1 MILKEHH
8 SLTRFPPQLNAAFPA
23 LRTPWSSRTSPY
35 SEYVRLTN
43 SNTVPNI
50 AQPGGNVGNVIIQE
64 LLKDGQRFNIT
75 AITRRDSKYA
85 PPEGITI
92 THKSVDYTS
101 LSSLTLALKDQDAL
115 VNCITGSATQYEPSK
130 LIIDAAVAA
139 GVEFFFANEFVGY
152 IDSPQF
158 QRLPEQFA
166 GAKCR
171 IREYLRELAAIRQI
185 TWTGLNGGP
194 FFDMWLMKGPA
205 GFDVAQR
212 KARIY
217 GTGQNPLFWTPLETM
232 GRAAANMLRS
242 PDAVG
247 NRPIYICPF
256 AKGEL
261 TQRSLLVTLEKVL
274 DTKFE
279 VEEVGLAKINKH
291 ARIALERG
299 EGAKAMKGLTVS
311 NQFYE
316 EDCGNDFSH
325 LIENDIVGVE
335 MMTMEDAVRG
345 AIARWGQ
352 DCPIVEG
359 MFRVEACEI

>member
-1 MILKEHH
+1 MELKNVAILG
-8 SLTRFPPQLNAAFPA
+8 
-23 LRTPWSSRTSPY
+23 
-35 SEYVRLTN
+35 
-43 SNTVPNI
+43 
-50 AQPGGNVGNVIIQE
+50 PGGNVGNAIIQD
-64 LLKDGQRFNIT
+64 LLKDGQRFNIA
-75 AITRRDSKYA
+75 AITRPDSKYA
-85 PPEGITI
+85 SPKGNNI
-92 THKSVDYTS
+92 THVSADYTS
-101 LSSLTLALKDQDAL
+101 LISLTSAFKGQDAV
-115 VNCITGSATQYEPSK
+115 VNCITGGATQYEPSK

-139 GVEFFFANEFVGY
+139 GVKFFFANEFVGY

-166 GAKCR
+166 GAKYR
-171 IREYLRELAAIRQI
+171 IREYLRELAAKEKIS
-185 TWTGLNGGP
+185 WTGLNGGP

-205 GFDVAQR
+205 GFNVAQR

-217 GTGQNPLFWTPLETM
+217 GTGDNTLFWTPLDFM
-232 GRAAANMLRS
+232 GHAAANMLRN
-242 PDAVG
+242 PDAVE

-261 TQRSLLVTLEKVL
+261 TQRSLLATLEKVL
-274 DTKFE
+274 DAKFE
-279 VEEVGLAKINKH
+279 VEEVDLAKINKH

-325 LIENDIVGVE
+325 VIENDVVGVG
-335 MMTMEDAVRG
+335 MITVEDAVRG

-352 DCPIVEG
+352 DCPVVEG
-359 MFRVEACEI
+359 MFNVEACEI

>member
-1 MILKEHH
+1 
-8 SLTRFPPQLNAAFPA
+8 
-23 LRTPWSSRTSPY
+23 
-35 SEYVRLTN
+35 
-43 SNTVPNI
+43 
-50 AQPGGNVGNVIIQE
+50 VGNAIIHD

-75 AITRRDSKYA
+75 AITRPDSKYA
-85 PPEGITI
+85 PPEGTNITR
-92 THKSVDYTS
+92 VPADYTS
-101 LSSLTLALKDQDAL
+101 LTSLTSAFKDQDAV
-115 VNCITGSATQYEPSK
+115 VNCTTGGATQYEPSK

-139 GVEFFFANEFVGY
+139 GVKFFFANEFVGY

-166 GAKCR
+166 GAKYR
-171 IREYLRELAAIRQI
+171 IREYLRKLAAEKKIS
-185 TWTGLNGGP
+185 WTGLNGGP

-205 GFDVAQR
+205 GFNVAQR

-217 GTGQNPLFWTPLETM
+217 GTGENTLFWTPLDVM
-232 GRAAANMLRS
+232 GHAAANSLRN
-242 PDAVG
+242 PNAVM

-256 AKGEL
+256 VKGEL
-261 TQRSLLVTLEKVL
+261 TQRSLLTTLEEVL

-279 VEEVGLAKINKH
+279 VEKVDLAKINKH

-325 LIENDIVGVE
+325 LIENEVLGVKL
-335 MMTMEDAVRG
+335 MTVEEAVRG
-345 AIARWGQ
+345 AIARWGE
-352 DCPIVEG
+352 DCPLVEA
-359 MFRVEACEI
+359 MFKVEACEV